1 MLVSLIVVTLCKCF
15 FIGRFVIFSVHYVF
29 FSAMADTGDY
39 LIREAT
45 QRDKQSVLALRK
57 DVYGGRDYL
66 PEYYDDF
73 VCWPNVTPFVL
84 LHKDEIV
91 SFFYN

>member
-1 MLVSLIVVTLCKCF
+1 M
-15 FIGRFVIFSVHYVF
+15 F

-45 QRDKQSVLALRK
+45 QEDKQAVLSLRK

-66 PEYYDDF
+66 SEYYDDF

-91 SFFYN
+91 SFLYEPRHLISNNVAF

>member
-1 MLVSLIVVTLCKCF
+1 
-15 FIGRFVIFSVHYVF
+15 
-29 FSAMADTGDY
+29 MADTGDHV
-39 LIREAT
+39 IREAT
-45 QRDKQSVLALRK
+45 QRDKQAVLALRK

-84 LHKDEIV
+84 LHKNEIV
-91 SFFYN
+91 SFFVYLYYTGLDKHKFSA